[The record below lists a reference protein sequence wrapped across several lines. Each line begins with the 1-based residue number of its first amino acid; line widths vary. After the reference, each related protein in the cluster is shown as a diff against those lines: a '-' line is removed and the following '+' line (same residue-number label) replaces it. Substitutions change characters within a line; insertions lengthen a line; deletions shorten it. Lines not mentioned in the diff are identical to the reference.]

1 MENEEL
7 HKYRVSP
14 TKQLR
19 SYLDFKEAD
28 PALLR
33 ILVVIEDIKDK
44 EDPDRIIL
52 RTRDVSRVGILKKQ
66 FKKEDGVK

>member
-1 MENEEL
+1 MESGEIN
-7 HKYRVSP
+7 KYRVSP

-52 RTRDVSRVGILKKQ
+52 RTRDVSRVGRLKRQ
-66 FKKEDGVK
+66 FKKGDE